1 MGVHVPPP
9 QGASSF
15 AQVALRV
22 VFFLPSPK
30 YVATGVCL
38 AKATLSAV
46 YLDMQILDVFFD
58 VFTFRSAVKPCRSAN
73 SHITQSHCE
82 HVQLHRASILVLKTP
97 HTRWSAF
104 LLSLPCPISVKSGPN
119 SSLKVLCNYRGF

>member
-1 MGVHVPPP
+1 MYGSTCTTPSGGFQFCPSRFKGCIFFT
-9 QGASSF
+9 QS
-15 AQVALRV
+15 QVRGYRCMSCKSYTLRS
-22 VFFLPSPK
+22 LPRH
-30 YVATGVCL
+30 A
-38 AKATLSAV
+38 
-46 YLDMQILDVFFD
+46 DVFFD